1 MDRAARAT
9 PKVHENEALI
19 LKRHGGAIQERG
31 ARRTAFPTIA
41 RGFANVQARNGS
53 VQNGTG
59 TRASPFLACGLAR
72 GE

>member
-1 MDRAARAT
+1 MDRAPRAT

-41 RGFANVQARNGS
+41 RGFECASKKWQCSKWNRHPGFPIPS
-53 VQNGTG
+53 MWTG
-59 TRASPFLACGLAR
+59 
-72 GE
+72 